1 MSPAPWQPQRACVTM
16 VTVSFFFL
24 LRKSFFS
31 GHASFSMYT
40 MLYLVVSVLLLH
52 P

>member
-1 MSPAPWQPQRACVTM
+1 MYVYETLLII
-16 VTVSFFFL
+16 L

-40 MLYLVVSVLLLH
+40 MLYLVVSC
-52 P
+52 